1 MTRMIPLTNE
11 QYSTNMITAPDSN
24 GFPASNRQGLRSL
37 GSIILVV
44 FNGFSLVSYLTYYT
58 LVLANKRVTNNKL
71 PVYAGLILLAVSL
84 LSTPNCWA
92 SNTNLSKHGLTKDL
106 WKITAYCA
114 CVKCCGKSDAITAS
128 GKKARPNHTVALNW
142 LPFGT
147 RVVIAG
153 REYVVEDRG
162 AESHFGTYY
171 HRKGAKKQVK
181 HIDIYFASH
190 SEARKF
196 GVKWLPVVVR

>member
-11 QYSTNMITAPDSN
+11 QLSINMKYAPDSN

-37 GSIILVV
+37 GSTISAVKSLVTILALALLVV
-44 FNGFSLVSYLTYYT
+44 NQAE
-58 LVLANKRVTNNKL
+58 ANQIKQSQAN
-71 PVYAGLILLAVSL
+71 
-84 LSTPNCWA
+84 
-92 SNTNLSKHGLTKDL
+92 L

-114 CVKCCGKSDAITAS
+114 CVKCCGKGDAITAS
-128 GKKARPNHTVALNW
+128 GKKAKPNHTIALNW

-147 RVVIAG
+147 RVLVDG
-153 REYVVEDRG
+153 VPYVVEDRG

-181 HIDIYFASH
+181 HIDIYMSSH
-190 SEARKF
+190 LAARSF
-196 GVKWLPVVVR
+196 GVKYLPVEVIHGR

>member
-1 MTRMIPLTNE
+1 MGNSLQAKLSIGIL
-11 QYSTNMITAPDSN
+11 IC
-24 GFPASNRQGLRSL
+24 ASLC
-37 GSIILVV
+37 
-44 FNGFSLVSYLTYYT
+44 
-58 LVLANKRVTNNKL
+58 VT
-71 PVYAGLILLAVSL
+71 PTVEASQ
-84 LSTPNCWA
+84 SPN
-92 SNTNLSKHGLTKDL
+92 L

-147 RVVIAG
+147 RVLINGVP
-153 REYVVEDRG
+153 YVVEDRG

-171 HRKGAKKQVK
+171 HRKGAKKQIK

-196 GVKWLPVVVR
+196 GVKWLPVVVSK